1 MTPEAEAE
9 RKRCAAI
16 AEGLAIAL
24 KMGAGTIHSERFR
37 EGAVAAA
44 QWIHDEIMERPVN
57 GPRSEAE

>member
-1 MTPEAEAE
+1 
-9 RKRCAAI
+9 
-16 AEGLAIAL
+16 LAIAL

-44 QWIHDEIMERPVN
+44 QWIHDEIMERPIN